1 MSPFVCSIL
10 IIFIYFQGRAPIPC
24 HCVWRSKVSLWES
37 VFSLNHAFSRYLTL
51 DWPQAPFPVEPSW
64 APHSHSALPQVQAYL
79 DWAHQCTLVSL
90 TIDREV
96 GPSPLGLLSG
106 WTHACEHNMDGWEP
120 STGRYESKRRNVY
133 AMHEWWRGSCWQ
145 TLTLFW
151 HGPSAL
157 LRVMLSYSS
166 LCHFPKP

>member
-1 MSPFVCSIL
+1 MSLCVEIKGQLVGVSFLPQPCV
-10 IIFIYFQGRAPIPC
+10 FQISDSWLA
-24 HCVWRSKVSLWES
+24 SST
-37 VFSLNHAFSRYLTL
+37 FSCGALLGST
-51 DWPQAPFPVEPSW
+51 
-64 APHSHSALPQVQAYL
+64 SHSALPQVQAYL